1 MHQKYDLKEDIFKEQ
16 FEILKNLTTK
26 KDNNDGDNHNKL
38 KEIFGIEFTKNKNS
52 EYFEDQSCGTPMCG
66 LLITVGIIAF
76 LGLVFLVVYIAT
88 KIL

>member
-26 KDNNDGDNHNKL
+26 KDNGDNHNKL
-38 KEIFGIEFTKNKNS
+38 NEIFGVEFAKNKNY

-76 LGLVFLVVYIAT
+76 LGVIFLVVYIVT